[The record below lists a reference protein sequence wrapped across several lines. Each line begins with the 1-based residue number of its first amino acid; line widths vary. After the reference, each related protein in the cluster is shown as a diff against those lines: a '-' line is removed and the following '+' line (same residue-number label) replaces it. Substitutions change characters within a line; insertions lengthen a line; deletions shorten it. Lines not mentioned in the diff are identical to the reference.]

1 MGTHSEGE
9 SPVVVV
15 TGAGGGLGAATTKL
29 YARRGWQVVAVDLTA
44 PAGGPGITA
53 VAADVTDSE
62 SLAALARRVEEEHGR
77 LDVLVTFAGV
87 LGIGPL
93 AETDPD
99 RVQQVLDVNVMGTV
113 RTVHAMF
120 GLIKASAGRVVLIS
134 SETGPQHGMPMN
146 GPYAMSKHAVE
157 AYGDSLRRELMFVG
171 VKVVVVQPGPF
182 RTGMTASIR
191 RRFQESTRPGS
202 AFAAMA
208 SVMGE
213 MAAGEDEKATD
224 PAVLAQA
231 VWVAGTTP
239 SPRTRY
245 RVKWDTGRMLLD
257 LLPVPLVD
265 RALTLALGTRIA
277 TRQRELERE
286 AASAPVSTN
295 EVRLMDEVGPM
306 DEVGA

>member
-1 MGTHSEGE
+1 MDTHTSGEG
-9 SPVVVV
+9 PVVVV
-15 TGAGGGLGAATTKL
+15 TGAGGGLGAATTAL
-29 YARRGWQVVAVDLTA
+29 YASRGWTVVAVDLTA
-44 PAGGPGITA
+44 PAGGPGVTS

-62 SLAALARRVEEEHGR
+62 SLAALAQRVEKDHGR
-77 LDVLVTFAGV
+77 LNVLVTFAGV

-99 RVQQVLDVNVMGTV
+99 RVQHVLDVNVMGTV
-113 RTVHAMF
+113 RTVHALF
-120 GLIKASAGRVVLIS
+120 DLINASAGRVVLIS

-202 AFAAMA
+202 LFAAMA
-208 SVMGE
+208 SVMGD
-213 MAAGEDEKATD
+213 MASGEDMKAKS
-224 PAVLAQA
+224 PAVLAEA

-239 SPRTRY
+239 SPRSRY
-245 RVKWDTGRMLLD
+245 RVKWDIGRMLLD
-257 LLPVPLVD
+257 LLPVALVD
-265 RALTLALGTRIA
+265 RALTRALGGRIA
-277 TRQRELERE
+277 ARQLELDRD
-286 AASAPVSTN
+286 AASAQAQ
-295 EVRLMDEVGPM
+295 M

>member
-1 MGTHSEGE
+1 MDTHTSGEG
-9 SPVVVV
+9 PVVVV
-15 TGAGGGLGAATTKL
+15 TGAGGGLGAATTAL
-29 YARRGWQVVAVDLTA
+29 YASRGWTVVAVDLTA
-44 PAGGPGITA
+44 PAGSPGVTS

-62 SLAALARRVEEEHGR
+62 SLAALAQRVEKDHGR

-99 RVQQVLDVNVMGTV
+99 RVQHVLDVNVMGTV
-113 RTVHAMF
+113 RTVHALF
-120 GLIKASAGRVVLIS
+120 DLINASAGRVVLIS

-202 AFAAMA
+202 LFAAMA
-208 SVMGE
+208 SVMGD
-213 MAAGEDEKATD
+213 MASGEDVKAKS
-224 PAVLAQA
+224 PAVLAEA

-239 SPRTRY
+239 SPRSRY
-245 RVKWDTGRMLLD
+245 RVKWDIGRMLLD
-257 LLPVPLVD
+257 LLPVALVD
-265 RALTLALGTRIA
+265 RALTRALGGRIA
-277 TRQRELERE
+277 ARQLELDRD
-286 AASAPVSTN
+286 AASAQAQ
-295 EVRLMDEVGPM
+295 M